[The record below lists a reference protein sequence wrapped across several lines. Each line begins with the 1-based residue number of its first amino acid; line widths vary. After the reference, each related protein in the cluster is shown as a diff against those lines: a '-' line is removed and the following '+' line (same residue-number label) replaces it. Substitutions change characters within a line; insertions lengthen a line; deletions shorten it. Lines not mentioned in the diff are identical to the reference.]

1 MKFPEVSVAMGDDKV
16 KAALAAGAE
25 YLVANDS
32 GCLMHLAGVIHR
44 QGLPLRTMHLAEL
57 LAKRE

>member
-1 MKFPEVSVAMGDDKV
+1 V
-16 KAALAAGAE
+16 
-25 YLVANDS
+25 VANNA

>member
-1 MKFPEVSVAMGDDKV
+1 MGDDKIR
-16 KAALAAGAE
+16 AAAEAGAE
-25 YLVANDS
+25 VLVANDS

-44 QGLPLRTMHLAEL
+44 RAFPLKTLHIAEL

>member
-1 MKFPEVSVAMGDDKV
+1 MAKDKLE
-16 KAALAAGAE
+16 AATDAGAE
-25 YLVANDS
+25 VLVANDS

-57 LAKRE
+57 LARQE

>member
-1 MKFPEVSVAMGDDKV
+1 MR
-16 KAALAAGAE
+16 AGAE

-44 QGLPLRTMHLAEL
+44 QSLGLKTLHLAEL
-57 LAKRE
+57 LARREELPYL